1 MDDDYEIDDDI
12 AADLSAFLFDLT
24 LSTNQMTDA
33 NLQRRFHCVFYK
45 DLLLNLSF
53 DEDEEKGWAK
63 ALTVIHGQPLWTDWV
78 QDDSLRVQFKNKW
91 VSFCLYFCFL
101 YMACLSTVS
110 VLF

>member
-1 MDDDYEIDDDI
+1 MDDEYELDDLI

-24 LSTNQMTDA
+24 LSTNQMTEA

-78 QDDSLRVQFKNKW
+78 QDDSLRVQFKNKL
-91 VSFCLYFCFL
+91 VSFRFFLNFCFVLLLL
-101 YMACLSTVS
+101 YRVCL
-110 VLF
+110 